1 MLKNIEQQ
9 EKNMNKVYKLV
20 WNSTLN
26 AWVAVSELAKGKK
39 KSSKNLLKAGVLVGS
54 MVFAVNAQAA
64 PGEGAYSIKEGAGS
78 ASAGESSVALGNASN
93 AAGNASIA
101 LGNHTIAEKQHSIAI
116 GGNASSTGG
125 ESIALGGGSAATAE
139 SSISMGSNS
148 LASGGLSVAIGGAAS
163 SSAEFSTAI
172 GTQTVAS
179 IYAATAVGSKASAT
193 GEYGSAFGSLAN
205 AIGSNSLAAGL
216 QATALGNNSVA
227 LGRQSAAEGGS
238 SVALGDSSK
247 AKTTVATALGAYS
260 NASGVYST
268 AVGANSIA
276 LAMNDTALGAQSQAS
291 GGTSVAVGSAAK
303 ATALRALAVGPS
315 ANASGIRSVAVGSTA
330 KSIGEASTA
339 LGSAANAAGVAA
351 TAIGKGAVA
360 EKDNGIAQGNGAV
373 AKEVNSLAM
382 GTAANATGLAAMAI
396 GNNAVAEKENG
407 IAQGNGAIA
416 KEVNSLAMGT
426 AANAAGPHAVSIGQN
441 SQATMG
447 NATAVGS
454 FAKAV
459 GQSSLGLGHNANAA
473 GTQSVAVGWLS
484 HATTENAIAVGAK
497 ANALGDR
504 SMAVGSSAQAD
515 GKYSIAIGR
524 LANAAS
530 EKAIAIGSDAKATL
544 VNSVAIGENA
554 KTLEAIATKT
564 ALTNN
569 DVIATAAVVSFGN
582 DTFQRRIQNV
592 ADGADLQDA
601 VTVSQLKASQNNI
614 ANILGTS
621 TTVNPQTGLIEATD
635 IGGISGANTFEDAIR
650 ELADNSVK
658 YDVLTLAS
666 GEPGDVVEERITFG
680 GAKNDDTKAWA
691 TKDDATSRIETNG
704 GTLLDHIATAG
715 DYTDV
720 LNANHAVNAGDL
732 NNAVLDVINKGL
744 VVAANSGTN
753 APIELGDTIAVKG
766 DDTNTEFDESDL
778 GKNIFTKVEA
788 DGTIRVGLANNIE
801 LASTGS
807 LKVGNTTLNNEGLSI
822 VGGPQVVAS
831 GINAGNKKITGVA
844 NGTEP
849 NDAVNFSQLDAVKT
863 VADKNT
869 TDIAQNTTDI
879 AKNATNIADVK
890 TATDKNTTDIAQNTT
905 NIADNKAAIDSVGSQ
920 LTELTES
927 SVKYAT
933 DANGNVNKDSIVL
946 DGANGTQITNLASAG
961 DYTVAANANNAV
973 NAGDLNTAVTN
984 VTNDLTNKGLS
995 FKGDTGTTNA
1005 KLGTTVEV
1013 KGADKNISTSVTGST
1028 ISIALAKDIEVDTV
1042 KAKEVTANTVTANT
1056 VTAKDITADN
1066 ATLKNVT
1073 SDKVTVGDVVID
1085 KASGINA
1092 GNKAITNI
1100 AAGTGAND
1108 AINVS
1113 QLISALG
1120 GTATYDAT
1128 TGAYTGPTY
1137 EVGGNTYNNVA
1148 GAVDA
1153 LNQADQTLNS
1163 KIDQVSN
1170 NLEQAFYTTNK
1181 KIDSVEKKANAGIAA
1196 AMALESAPYIAGK
1209 YTYAVGAA
1217 YHGGENAVGVT
1228 LRKTADNGRWSIT
1241 GGIAAAS
1248 QGDPSVRIGISGVID

>member
-1 MLKNIEQQ
+1 M
-9 EKNMNKVYKLV
+9 
-20 WNSTLN
+20 
-26 AWVAVSELAKGKK
+26 
-39 KSSKNLLKAGVLVGS
+39 
-54 MVFAVNAQAA
+54 
-64 PGEGAYSIKEGAGS
+64 
-78 ASAGESSVALGNASN
+78 
-93 AAGNASIA
+93 
-101 LGNHTIAEKQHSIAI
+101 
-116 GGNASSTGG
+116 
-125 ESIALGGGSAATAE
+125 
-139 SSISMGSNS
+139 
-148 LASGGLSVAIGGAAS
+148 
-163 SSAEFSTAI
+163 
-172 GTQTVAS
+172 
-179 IYAATAVGSKASAT
+179 
-193 GEYGSAFGSLAN
+193 
-205 AIGSNSLAAGL
+205 
-216 QATALGNNSVA
+216 
-227 LGRQSAAEGGS
+227 
-238 SVALGDSSK
+238 
-247 AKTTVATALGAYS
+247 
-260 NASGVYST
+260 
-268 AVGANSIA
+268 
-276 LAMNDTALGAQSQAS
+276 
-291 GGTSVAVGSAAK
+291 
-303 ATALRALAVGPS
+303 
-315 ANASGIRSVAVGSTA
+315 
-330 KSIGEASTA
+330 
-339 LGSAANAAGVAA
+339 
-351 TAIGKGAVA
+351 
-360 EKDNGIAQGNGAV
+360 
-373 AKEVNSLAM
+373 
-382 GTAANATGLAAMAI
+382 
-396 GNNAVAEKENG
+396 
-407 IAQGNGAIA
+407 
-416 KEVNSLAMGT
+416 
-426 AANAAGPHAVSIGQN
+426 
-441 SQATMG
+441 
-447 NATAVGS
+447 
-454 FAKAV
+454 
-459 GQSSLGLGHNANAA
+459 
-473 GTQSVAVGWLS
+473 
-484 HATTENAIAVGAK
+484 
-497 ANALGDR
+497 
-504 SMAVGSSAQAD
+504 
-515 GKYSIAIGR
+515 
-524 LANAAS
+524 
-530 EKAIAIGSDAKATL
+530 
-544 VNSVAIGENA
+544 
-554 KTLEAIATKT
+554 
-564 ALTNN
+564 
-569 DVIATAAVVSFGN
+569 
-582 DTFQRRIQNV
+582 
-592 ADGADLQDA
+592 
-601 VTVSQLKASQNNI
+601 
-614 ANILGTS
+614 
-621 TTVNPQTGLIEATD
+621 
-635 IGGISGANTFEDAIR
+635 
-650 ELADNSVK
+650 
-658 YDVLTLAS
+658 
-666 GEPGDVVEERITFG
+666 
-680 GAKNDDTKAWA
+680 
-691 TKDDATSRIETNG
+691 
-704 GTLLDHIATAG
+704 
-715 DYTDV
+715 
-720 LNANHAVNAGDL
+720 

-753 APIELGDTIAVKG
+753 APIKLGDTIAVKG

-869 TDIAQNTTDI
+869 TDIAQNVID
-879 AKNATNIADVK
+879 IADVK

-984 VTNDLTNKGLS
+984 VTNELTNKGLS
-995 FKGDTGTTNA
+995 FNGDTGTTNA